1 MAKPYAKHDF
11 DDARCFACNK
21 RQHTTILI
29 YTVGLHEGVLRGA
42 ACDSVNSPPPPPINS
57 VIWKWESQVSQP
69 RKQDKNRGYIKER
82 VGTLLPTTDYR
93 ATVCISIN

>member
-1 MAKPYAKHDF
+1 M
-11 DDARCFACNK
+11 
-21 RQHTTILI
+21 
-29 YTVGLHEGVLRGA
+29 RGYWEVPHVTLLTA
-42 ACDSVNSPPPPPINS
+42 PTINS

-69 RKQDKNRGYIKER
+69 RKQDKNRGYTKER